1 MISKSRENV
10 FMLRILLQMF
20 QSESLGKNASRD
32 VLKDIVHNLLT
43 IMLDSRLQE
52 LEDGPQ
58 VVRSVNIMIVK
69 IVEKSDPTNIMR
81 LFFFELF
88 T

>member
-1 MISKSRENV
+1 M
-10 FMLRILLQMF
+10 QMF
-20 QSESLGKNASRD
+20 QSENLGKNASRD

-81 LFFFELF
+81 
-88 T
+88 

>member
-1 MISKSRENV
+1 M
-10 FMLRILLQMF
+10 QMF
-20 QSESLGKNASRD
+20 QSENLGKNASRD

-69 IVEKSDPTNIMR
+69 IVEKSDPTSIMR
-81 LFFFELF
+81 
-88 T
+88 

>member
-10 FMLRILLQMF
+10 FMLRFLLQMF

>member
-1 MISKSRENV
+1 
-10 FMLRILLQMF
+10 MLRFLLQMF

-52 LEDGPQ
+52 LEDGRQ

>member
-10 FMLRILLQMF
+10 FMLRFLLQMF

-81 LFFFELF
+81 LFFFELL

>member
-1 MISKSRENV
+1 MISMSRENV
-10 FMLRILLQMF
+10 FMLRFSLQMF

-81 LFFFELF
+81 LFFFDLLI
-88 T
+88 

>member
-10 FMLRILLQMF
+10 FMLRFLLQMF

-32 VLKDIVHNLLT
+32 VVKDIVHNLLT

-69 IVEKSDPTNIMR
+69 IVEKSDPTNSMR

>member
-1 MISKSRENV
+1 
-10 FMLRILLQMF
+10 MLRFLLQMF

>member
-1 MISKSRENV
+1 
-10 FMLRILLQMF
+10 MF
-20 QSESLGKNASRD
+20 QCGTLGKNASRD

-52 LEDGPQ
+52 LEEGPQ

-69 IVEKSDPTNIMR
+69 IVEKSDPSNIMR
-81 LFFFELF
+81 
-88 T
+88 

>member
-1 MISKSRENV
+1 MSRENV
-10 FMLRILLQMF
+10 FMLRFSLQMF

-81 LFFFELF
+81 LFFFDLLI
-88 T
+88 

>member
-1 MISKSRENV
+1 
-10 FMLRILLQMF
+10 MLRFLLQMF

-81 LFFFELF
+81 LFFFELL

>member
-1 MISKSRENV
+1 M
-10 FMLRILLQMF
+10 QMF
-20 QSESLGKNASRD
+20 QSENLGKNASRD
-32 VLKDIVHNLLT
+32 ILKDIVHNLLT

-81 LFFFELF
+81 
-88 T
+88 